1 MQIKNK
7 KVAAKGG
14 AVGAVIATILGVV
27 FTMEGG
33 YVNNPKDPGGET
45 NHGITKAVA
54 MSHKE
59 TLARE
64 YGWNGSMKGLTQDM
78 AADIYVDD
86 YIVKPGFLEFASI
99 SPAVTHK
106 LVDAGVNT
114 GTSRPSK
121 WLQESLN
128 DLSRGG
134 KDYPKIQVD
143 GKVGAGTVNAYKAL
157 QQKRGKVAA
166 CKVMIKMLDGKQLTH
181 YVSLNMPDFTYGWI
195 ANRIGNVP
203 LEKCNDDAKL

>member
-7 KVAAKGG
+7 EVIKRGG
-14 AVGAVIATILGVV
+14 KVGAVVAAILGVV

-45 NHGITKAVA
+45 NHGITKSVA
-54 MSHKE
+54 LSHKQQ
-59 TLARE
+59 LATS
-64 YGWNGSMKGLTQDM
+64 YGWDGSMKGLTKDM

-86 YIVKPGFLEFASI
+86 YVVKPGFIEFASI

-114 GTSRPSK
+114 GVSRPAK
-121 WLQESLN
+121 WLQQSLN
-128 DLSRGG
+128 EMSRDG

-143 GKVGAGTVNAYKAL
+143 GKVGAGTVGAYKAL
-157 QQKRGKVAA
+157 QKKRGKVAA
-166 CKVMIKMLDGKQLTH
+166 CQVMIKLLDGKQLTH
-181 YVSLNMPDFTYGWI
+181 YTSLNMPEFTYGWV

-203 LEKCNDDAKL
+203 LEACNEDANL

>member
-7 KVAAKGG
+7 QVAAKGG
-14 AVGAVIATILGVV
+14 AVGAVVAAILGVV

-54 MSHKE
+54 VSHKQ
-59 TLARE
+59 TLATQ
-64 YGWNGSMKGLTQDM
+64 YGWDGSMKGLTKEM
-78 AADIYVDD
+78 AADIYIDD
-86 YIVKPGFLEFASI
+86 YIVKPGFLEFTAI
-99 SPAVTHK
+99 SPAVAHK

-114 GTSRPSK
+114 GTARPSR

-128 DLSRGG
+128 SLSRDG

-143 GKVGAGTVNAYKAL
+143 GKVGAGTINAYKSL

-181 YVSLNMPDFTYGWI
+181 YISLNMPDFTYGWI
-195 ANRIGNVP
+195 TNRIGNVP